1 MQWYICN
8 FLSALSSLSFGFFS
22 LSISSQFPIA
32 VSSPRERSGDDR
44 RLPSSAGS
52 GEPAPP
58 SSKESSL
65 LPPVPPPRAAAP
77 ASPAPKGIN
86 VPARPRPAGLLPF
99 ASLCSRYDHR
109 PPALVRHPPPVR
121 RLLGPLSKPDP
132 PLPPPQRHLPPPHPT
147 PSLFLPSRPLPL
159 TSPSPRSRSFRLSL
173 PDFPLSVAN
182 RGAEPLPSFA
192 LPSAQS
198 TERQRVEEPPR
209 QGTTATAR
217 QTPRRHRPL
226 APGSHDP

>member
-1 MQWYICN
+1 MLGFNWFDHWQHSIFSNSLSRLNMSWFLDNTAYITRQHIYTILIGR
-8 FLSALSSLSFGFFS
+8 FVRSFGFI
-22 LSISSQFPIA
+22 LDP
-32 VSSPRERSGDDR
+32 
-44 RLPSSAGS
+44 
-52 GEPAPP
+52 
-58 SSKESSL
+58 
-65 LPPVPPPRAAAP
+65 AAP

-147 PSLFLPSRPLPL
+147 PSLFLPSRALPL